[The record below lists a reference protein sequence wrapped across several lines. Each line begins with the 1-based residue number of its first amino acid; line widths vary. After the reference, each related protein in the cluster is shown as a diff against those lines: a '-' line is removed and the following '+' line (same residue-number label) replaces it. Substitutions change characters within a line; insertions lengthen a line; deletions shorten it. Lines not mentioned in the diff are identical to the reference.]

1 MNMMINSR
9 LGFPQ
14 KYQTNGFILGSVC
27 LKVLQPAIWW
37 LIICFSL
44 ELQLW
49 GTPHVQTDPLKSKV
63 NWLFYPTI
71 SSCSQDLYLQY
82 LPVLVGFCTHNPCSF
97 VSSTHFTPGY
107 TVASPAQGFAAK
119 TRLELTRL
127 KTLQLPGS
135 SLYSSACYLTDAIRT
150 VHALHGGNSPW
161 NIGVC
166 LKIGYIPNYSH
177 LIGIMIINHW
187 V

>member
-9 LGFPQ
+9 LGCPQ

-63 NWLFYPTI
+63 NWLSYLTI
-71 SSCSQDLYLQY
+71 SSCSQDLYIYLQY

-97 VSSTHFTPGY
+97 VGSKHFTPGY
-107 TVASPAQGFAAK
+107 TVASPSPAQEFAAK

-150 VHALHGGNSPW
+150 VVACVTRRENPMKHRGFM
-161 NIGVC
+161 V
-166 LKIGYIPNYSH
+166 
-177 LIGIMIINHW
+177 
-187 V
+187 